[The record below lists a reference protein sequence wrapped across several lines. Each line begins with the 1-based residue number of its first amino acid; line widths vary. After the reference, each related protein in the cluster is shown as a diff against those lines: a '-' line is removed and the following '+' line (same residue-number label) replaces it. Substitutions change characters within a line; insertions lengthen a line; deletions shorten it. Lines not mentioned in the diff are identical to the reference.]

1 MAQGVM
7 IDIPGI
13 GNVEA
18 KNAATEATLREILK
32 AMQGVQKNTA
42 SSGGAGGAGQHES
55 GPRCLPILRGAES
68 GGGQG
73 CKCGER
79 HSGGLPGARHPG

>member
-1 MAQGVM
+1 MAGVT

-32 AMQGVQKNTA
+32 
-42 SSGGAGGAGQHES
+42 
-55 GPRCLPILRGAES
+55 
-68 GGGQG
+68 
-73 CKCGER
+73 ER
-79 HSGGLPGARHPG
+79 D